1 MSTRS
6 PQDGH
11 DGDGARTPPPRR
23 RPSLSMMG
31 RRPRGHS
38 VGRGV
43 VIERV
48 IEKSSAAI
56 VYPVLTRTNY
66 SEWAL
71 VMRVNLQAAGLWD
84 AIELGTDDYR
94 EDRSALAA
102 LLCAVPEEMQA
113 GLACK
118 ESAADAWEAIRAI
131 RMGGDRI
138 EEATADKLRC
148 DFGELQFKSG
158 ECVEDFSLRVSAVAN
173 QLRSVGDK
181 ISNKDV
187 IKKILH
193 SVPDYLEQVAI
204 SIETLL
210 DLNTMSIEEA
220 TGHL

>member
-1 MSTRS
+1 
-6 PQDGH
+6 
-11 DGDGARTPPPRR
+11 
-23 RPSLSMMG
+23 
-31 RRPRGHS
+31 
-38 VGRGV
+38 
-43 VIERV
+43 V

-66 SEWAL
+66 SEWEL
-71 VMRVNLQAAGLWD
+71 VMRVNLQAVGLWD
-84 AIELGTDDYR
+84 AIELGTDDDYR

-138 EEATADKLRC
+138 KEATADKLRR

-173 QLRSVGDK
+173 QLRSIGDK
-181 ISNKDV
+181 ISDKDV

-193 SVPDYLEQVAI
+193 SVPDYLKQVAI
-204 SIETLL
+204 PIKTLL

-220 TGHL
+220 TGHLRAVEQRKKKGFRRG